1 MNKPESAITDSKT
14 QTILGPN
21 LARFLW
27 VAMVAMGLFFTGCVS
42 APPVATQ
49 KVQPATAPQPVY
61 VPPAP
66 VPMTPE
72 ERMKK
77 EAAQRETDMANAKA
91 AREQEIANAKA
102 AAARDPLNWRV
113 FNELGLVYYKQGLY
127 DQAIAA
133 FQQAL
138 ALHPITNVI
147 EAERKQEEAIEAQQA
162 AQEAQRQAAIQQA
175 KDQAEKEQFGA
186 FMGAIGS
193 IAGMKGNMGA
203 QLAMNTLASVN
214 QSLNSSAAEVHAI
227 TPAEKAESSL
237 KDKREVATIYSNL
250 GMSYFGKK
258 SYPQAVAA
266 FDNVTQLDP
275 SHTEV
280 LKVSAEAQYNLCQY
294 EDCITS
300 LTRYHAI
307 APVESA
313 TLLLMSDAYRALGM
327 GPEADKA
334 FEAFL
339 DRHKLS
345 SPDPVILMKVGAYC
359 LAHSRYAEAKEYFSK
374 ARQVGDS
381 SPENISRLNEAQ
393 SSQFESTNGLSVL
406 LAAAEFCLNQTADEI
421 SLLNNLTS
429 STSNPR
435 AWYLLGRGYDEIG
448 NTEKASEAYRK
459 ALVAFGPANT
469 IATAENYIQFC
480 RAATGSSEEA
490 IDVLSKRLA
499 SIPLT
504 PGGGVDQWFVLGLA
518 YEKAGRIPEAMEILN
533 RCRDANPTFA
543 GGGLTLDRLGKQAA
557 PDRDQALAEA
567 NAALKSGDKNQ
578 AIKKLAEA
586 YRLTVAG
593 PKKEEIRKAMLTLA
607 AGMDPIPA
615 LTGEAQDHFL
625 RGNAALKAA
634 KSPMDLGRSLSE
646 FQWAVFYSPWAGELY
661 FNTSAVKKLENQT
674 AAAVSDLKLY
684 LAANPNAKNLEE
696 LLNRLYEFDYQREQK
711 LRELA
716 AGATF

>member
-1 MNKPESAITDSKT
+1 MKPKKASDF
-14 QTILGPN
+14 QTGMSTTSNIKSTGLLG
-21 LARFLW
+21 LS
-27 VAMVAMGLFFTGCVS
+27 MVMLGLFFTGCVE
-42 APPVATQ
+42 APPVVST
-49 KVQPATAPQPVY
+49 PAAPVIQQAY
-61 VPPAP
+61 VPPP
-66 VPMTPE
+66 PMTPA
-72 ERMKK
+72 ERMQK
-77 EAAQRETDMANAKA
+77 EAAQRETD
-91 AREQEIANAKA
+91 IANAKA
-102 AAARDPLNWRV
+102 AASRDPLNWRV
-113 FNELGLVYYKQGLY
+113 FNELGIVYYKQGLY

-175 KDQAEKEQFGA
+175 KDQADKEQMNDILGL
-186 FMGAIGS
+186 IGG
-193 IAGMKGNMGA
+193 IASMKGNMGA
-203 QLAMNTLASVN
+203 QLAVNTMTTVN
-214 QSLNSSAAEVHAI
+214 QSLNSSAAEVPAI
-227 TPAEKAESSL
+227 TPAAKAESSL
-237 KDKREVATIYSNL
+237 KDKREIASIYDNL
-250 GMSYFGKK
+250 GMAYFGKK

-275 SHTEV
+275 SRTEV

-294 EDCITS
+294 EDCITT

-307 APVESA
+307 APVEST

-345 SPDPVILMKVGAYC
+345 STDPVILMKVGAYC
-359 LAHSRYAEAKEYFSK
+359 LAHNRYAEAKEYFSK
-374 ARQVGDS
+374 ARQVADS
-381 SPENISRLNEAQ
+381 SPENTSRLNEAQ
-393 SSQFESTNGLSVL
+393 ASQFESTNGLSVL
-406 LAAAEFCLNQTADEI
+406 LAMAEFCLNQTTDEI
-421 SLLNNLTS
+421 SLLNNLTL

-435 AWYLLGRGYDEIG
+435 VWYVLGRGYDEIG
-448 NTEKASEAYRK
+448 NSEKASEAYRK

-480 RAATGSSEEA
+480 RAATGSSDDA

-504 PGGGVDQWFVLGLA
+504 PGGGVDRWCFLGLA

-533 RCRDANPTFA
+533 RCRDANSTFA
-543 GGGLTLDRLGKQAA
+543 GAGLTLDRLGKQVA

-567 NAALKSGDKNQ
+567 NAAVKSGDKNQ
-578 AIKKLAEA
+578 AVKKLAEA

-607 AGMDPIPA
+607 AGMDPIPS

-634 KSPMDLGRSLSE
+634 KSPTDLGRALSE
-646 FQWAVFYSPWAGELY
+646 FEWAVFYSPWAGELY

-684 LAANPNAKNLEE
+684 LAANPNAKNLDE

-716 AGATF
+716 AGANF